1 MPEKATCGE
10 KNVMR
15 ICVLFQVK
23 PLFDF
28 VDKLPSH
35 LGFGLQ
41 KNSEFKP
48 LFDYTIIRLREAG
61 LLVIAKYAFPKVTDF
76 FPIAKL
82 NF

>member
-1 MPEKATCGE
+1 M
-10 KNVMR
+10 
-15 ICVLFQVK
+15 K

-41 KNSEFKP
+41 KDSEFKP

-61 LLVIAKYAFPKVTDF
+61 LLVIAKYAFQKVTDF
-76 FPIAKL
+76 LFNSQTQFLGQHGLSLVGGQRP
-82 NF
+82 

>member
-10 KNVMR
+10 KTFFCEANL
-15 ICVLFQVK
+15 CVFQVK

-48 LFDYTIIRLREAG
+48 LFDYTILRLREAG
-61 LLVIAKYAFPKVTDF
+61 LLVIAK
-76 FPIAKL
+76 
-82 NF
+82 